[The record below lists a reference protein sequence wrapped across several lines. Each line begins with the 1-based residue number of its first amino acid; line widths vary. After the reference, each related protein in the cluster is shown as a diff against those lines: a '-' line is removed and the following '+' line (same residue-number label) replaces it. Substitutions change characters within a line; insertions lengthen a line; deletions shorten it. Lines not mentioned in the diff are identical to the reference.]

1 MTDIQDIT
9 AEEAVANL
17 PFLLSLTERNRTVW
31 RIKSPNG
38 SVALLSPVIQSG
50 PPVDKEVINQVE
62 EFRNKF
68 LNDESSQLATPLEER
83 TKELSLIHI

>member
-9 AEEAVANL
+9 AEEAIKNL

-31 RIKSPNG
+31 RIKSPDG

-50 PPVDKEVINQVE
+50 PPISEEVVDQVE
-62 EFRNKF
+62 EFRNRF

-83 TKELSLIHI
+83 TEEAS

>member
-17 PFLLSLTERNRTVW
+17 HFLLSLTERNRTVW

-83 TKELSLIHI
+83 TEEAS

>member
-9 AEEAVANL
+9 AEEAIKNL

-31 RIKSPNG
+31 RIKSPDG

-83 TKELSLIHI
+83 TKEAS

>member
-9 AEEAVANL
+9 AEEAIKNL

-31 RIKSPNG
+31 RIKSPDG

-50 PPVDKEVINQVE
+50 PPISEEVIDQVE

-68 LNDESSQLATPLEER
+68 LNDESSQLATPLEKR
-83 TKELSLIHI
+83 TEEAS

>member
-68 LNDESSQLATPLEER
+68 LKDESSQLATPLEER
-83 TKELSLIHI
+83 TEEAS

>member
-17 PFLLSLTERNRTVW
+17 PFLLSLTQRNRTVW
-31 RIKSPNG
+31 RIKSPDG

-50 PPVDKEVINQVE
+50 PPVDKEVIDQVE
-62 EFRNKF
+62 EFRNRF

-83 TKELSLIHI
+83 TEEAS

>member
-9 AEEAVANL
+9 EEEAIKNL
-17 PFLLSLTERNRTVW
+17 PFLLSLTKRNRTVW
-31 RIKSPNG
+31 RIKSPDG

-50 PPVDKEVINQVE
+50 PPISEEVIDQVE
-62 EFRNKF
+62 EFRNRF

-83 TKELSLIHI
+83 IKEAS

>member
-83 TKELSLIHI
+83 TEEAS

>member
-17 PFLLSLTERNRTVW
+17 PFLLSLTQRNRTVW
-31 RIKSPNG
+31 RIKSPDG

-50 PPVDKEVINQVE
+50 PPISEEVIDQVE
-62 EFRNKF
+62 EFRNRF

-83 TKELSLIHI
+83 TKEAS

>member
-17 PFLLSLTERNRTVW
+17 PFLLSLTQRNRTVW
-31 RIKSPNG
+31 RIKSPDG

-83 TKELSLIHI
+83 TEEAS

>member
-9 AEEAVANL
+9 AEEAIKNL
-17 PFLLSLTERNRTVW
+17 PFLLSLTERHRTVW
-31 RIKSPNG
+31 RIKSPDG

-50 PPVDKEVINQVE
+50 PPISEEVIDQVE

-83 TKELSLIHI
+83 TEEAS

>member
-62 EFRNKF
+62 EFRNRF

-83 TKELSLIHI
+83 TEEAS

>member
-68 LNDESSQLATPLEER
+68 LNDESYQLATPLEER
-83 TKELSLIHI
+83 TEEAS

>member
-17 PFLLSLTERNRTVW
+17 PFLLSLTQRNRTVW
-31 RIKSPNG
+31 RIKSPDG

-50 PPVDKEVINQVE
+50 PPISEEVIDQVE
-62 EFRNKF
+62 EFRNRF

-83 TKELSLIHI
+83 TEEAS

>member
-9 AEEAVANL
+9 AEEAIKNL

-31 RIKSPNG
+31 RIKSPDG

-50 PPVDKEVINQVE
+50 PPISEEVIDQVE

-68 LNDESSQLATPLEER
+68 LNDESSQLATPLEKR
-83 TKELSLIHI
+83 TKEAS

>member
-9 AEEAVANL
+9 AEEAIKNL

-31 RIKSPNG
+31 RIKSPDG

-50 PPVDKEVINQVE
+50 PPISEEGIDQVE
-62 EFRNKF
+62 EFRNKC

-83 TKELSLIHI
+83 TEEAS

>member
-1 MTDIQDIT
+1 M
-9 AEEAVANL
+9 

-83 TKELSLIHI
+83 TEEAS

>member
-9 AEEAVANL
+9 AEEAIKNL

-31 RIKSPNG
+31 RIKSPDG

-50 PPVDKEVINQVE
+50 PPISEEVIDQVE

-83 TKELSLIHI
+83 TEEAS

>member
-9 AEEAVANL
+9 AEEAIKNL

-31 RIKSPNG
+31 RIKSPDG

-50 PPVDKEVINQVE
+50 PPISEEVIDQVE

-68 LNDESSQLATPLEER
+68 LNDESSQLATPLEKR
-83 TKELSLIHI
+83 TKKAS

>member
-17 PFLLSLTERNRTVW
+17 PFLLSLTEINRTVW
-31 RIKSPNG
+31 RIKSPDG

-50 PPVDKEVINQVE
+50 PPISEEVIDQVE
-62 EFRNKF
+62 EFRNRF

-83 TKELSLIHI
+83 TEEAS

>member
-68 LNDESSQLATPLEER
+68 LNDESSQLATPLEKR
-83 TKELSLIHI
+83 TKEAS

>member
-9 AEEAVANL
+9 AEEAIKNL

-31 RIKSPNG
+31 RIKSPDG

-83 TKELSLIHI
+83 TEEAS

>member
-9 AEEAVANL
+9 AEEAIKNL

-31 RIKSPNG
+31 RVKSPDG

-50 PPVDKEVINQVE
+50 PPISEEVIDQVE

-68 LNDESSQLATPLEER
+68 LNDESSQLATPLEKR
-83 TKELSLIHI
+83 TKEAS

>member
-50 PPVDKEVINQVE
+50 PPVDIEVINQVE

-68 LNDESSQLATPLEER
+68 LNDASSQLATPLEER
-83 TKELSLIHI
+83 TEEAS

>member
-1 MTDIQDIT
+1 
-9 AEEAVANL
+9 L

-83 TKELSLIHI
+83 TEEAS

>member
-50 PPVDKEVINQVE
+50 PPVDKEEINQVE

-68 LNDESSQLATPLEER
+68 LNDESSQLATPLEEG
-83 TKELSLIHI
+83 T

>member
-9 AEEAVANL
+9 AEEAIKNL

-31 RIKSPNG
+31 RIKSPDG

-50 PPVDKEVINQVE
+50 PPISEEVIDQVE

-83 TKELSLIHI
+83 TKEAS

>member
-1 MTDIQDIT
+1 MTDIQEIT

-31 RIKSPNG
+31 KIKSPDG

-50 PPVDKEVINQVE
+50 PPVDKEVIDQVE
-62 EFRNKF
+62 EFRTKF

-83 TKELSLIHI
+83 TTEAS

>member
-9 AEEAVANL
+9 AEEAIKNL

-31 RIKSPNG
+31 RIKSPDG

-50 PPVDKEVINQVE
+50 PPISEEVIDQVE
-62 EFRNKF
+62 EFRNRF

-83 TKELSLIHI
+83 TKEAS

>member
-31 RIKSPNG
+31 RIKSPDG

-50 PPVDKEVINQVE
+50 PPISEEVIDQVE

-83 TKELSLIHI
+83 TEEAS

>member
-9 AEEAVANL
+9 AEEAIKNL

-31 RIKSPNG
+31 RIKSPDG

-50 PPVDKEVINQVE
+50 PPISEEVIDQVE
-62 EFRNKF
+62 EFRNRF

-83 TKELSLIHI
+83 TEEAS

>member
-50 PPVDKEVINQVE
+50 PPISEEVIDQVE

-83 TKELSLIHI
+83 TEEAS

>member
-9 AEEAVANL
+9 AEEAIKNL
-17 PFLLSLTERNRTVW
+17 PFLLSLTERNRTAW
-31 RIKSPNG
+31 RIKSPDG

-50 PPVDKEVINQVE
+50 PPISEEVIDQVE

-83 TKELSLIHI
+83 TKEAS

>member
-17 PFLLSLTERNRTVW
+17 PFLLSLTQRNRTVW
-31 RIKSPNG
+31 RIKSPDG

-50 PPVDKEVINQVE
+50 PPISEEVIDQVE

-83 TKELSLIHI
+83 TEEAS

>member
-9 AEEAVANL
+9 AEEAIKNL

-31 RIKSPNG
+31 RIKSPDG

-50 PPVDKEVINQVE
+50 PPISEEVIDQVE
-62 EFRNKF
+62 EFRK
-68 LNDESSQLATPLEER
+68 QYLEREDAA
-83 TKELSLIHI
+83 

>member
-31 RIKSPNG
+31 RIKSPDG

-50 PPVDKEVINQVE
+50 PPISEEVIDQVE
-62 EFRNKF
+62 EFRNRF

-83 TKELSLIHI
+83 TEEAS

>member
-50 PPVDKEVINQVE
+50 PPVSEEVIDQVE
-62 EFRNKF
+62 EFRNRF

-83 TKELSLIHI
+83 TEEAS

>member
-50 PPVDKEVINQVE
+50 PPISEEVIDQVE
-62 EFRNKF
+62 EFRNRF

-83 TKELSLIHI
+83 TEEAS